1 MRFISWGTVLFT
13 LAAVLALGASW
24 RPIRAEPRFLIPNE
38 IQSPSPAH
46 FESHIA
52 WRPGGVKQ
60 IHGSSVVA
68 LPNHELFMVY
78 YGGSSE
84 STLDVKLYQTRFRN
98 GDWETPRL
106 LLTPQD
112 VGEATNR
119 YTRRVGNSS
128 LYRDA
133 QGRLHLFFVS
143 VGYFGWSCSSLNQ
156 MTSVDDGKTWSPIK
170 RLLTTPLINIS
181 TLVRSPA
188 VPLEN
193 GGFLLPV
200 YYELTNKFP
209 ETLEFDAQG
218 ELVRKVRM
226 TGEHGVIQ
234 ACIVPFSPTEA
245 YSYERNRLFEEDPHL
260 RYQKTSD
267 GGRTWTAPAT
277 LAVKNLDSP
286 VAAVRLAAD
295 CFIMV
300 YNPTFDREIIK
311 LAASK
316 NGIEWHDIMV
326 LDQIDRT
333 PIQPDIEFSY
343 PTLVVHGDTID
354 LIYTYHR
361 LGISHARFNTPWVKE
376 QLRD

>member
-1 MRFISWGTVLFT
+1 MRSISWGTVLFM

-24 RPIRAEPRFLIPNE
+24 RQVRAEPRFLIRNE
-38 IQSPSPAH
+38 NQLPSPAH
-46 FESHIA
+46 YESHIA
-52 WRPGGVKQ
+52 WRPEGVKQ

-68 LPNHELFMVY
+68 LPGHELFMVY

-98 GDWETPRL
+98 GNWDTPSL

-112 VGEATNR
+112 VGEATSR

-156 MTSVDDGKTWSPIK
+156 MTSHDDGKTWSPIK

-188 VPLEN
+188 VSLEN

-209 ETLEFDAQG
+209 EALEFDAKG

-234 ACIVPFSPTEA
+234 ACLVPTSPTEA
-245 YSYERNRLFEEDPHL
+245 FAYERNRLFEEDPHL

-286 VAAVRLAAD
+286 VAAVRLATD

-300 YNPTFDREIIK
+300 YNPTFDREVIT

-316 NGIEWHDIMV
+316 NGIDWRDIMV

-343 PTLVVHGDTID
+343 PTLVVDGDTID

-361 LGISHARFNTPWVKE
+361 LGISHARFNTQWVKE